1 MSNVLNSDLRTRKPE
16 DFEKMV
22 AYVTKLTSEWSLKEL
37 GYDITIP
44 DEERI
49 KKQGFY
55 YQGFEV
61 RENTL
66 TWNDFSG
73 NSQKEIP
80 VGEIIDQTSKHFP
93 EMELLFRSF
102 WEGPLDYECII
113 KNGVET
119 EIKPY
124 CLGFYIE
131 EKDDFRCLAD
141 MVQKEEQQ
149 AYATGELYQMK
160 APYFID
166 KVIIKEDQCFVLI
179 YFEPLSKE
187 DSESAQNGIM
197 DKVLK
202 LLPQSDFYCF
212 LFENDDM
219 GDRIER
225 KAHVRNGQAEW
236 QDIPKQGDR
245 PVFYQDYDEENPF
258 VEEITSEVVKA
269 FFPEK

>member
-1 MSNVLNSDLRTRKPE
+1 MSNVLSSDLRTRRPE

-37 GYDITIP
+37 GYDITVP

-55 YQGFEV
+55 HQGFEV
-61 RENTL
+61 HENTL
-66 TWNDFSG
+66 AWIDFSG

-80 VGEIIDQTSKHFP
+80 VGDMINQTSKHFP

-124 CLGFYIE
+124 CIGFYIE
-131 EKDDFRCLAD
+131 GKDDFRRLAD

-187 DSESAQNGIM
+187 DSESAQNGFM
-197 DKVLK
+197 DKVIK

-245 PVFYQDYDEENPF
+245 PVFYQDYDEDNPF